1 MQPRSPGSA
10 AFIFVFVTV
19 VLDMMA
25 VGIVAPVLPKLILQF
40 EAGDVADAAL
50 YAGLFGTL
58 WAAMQFLA
66 SPVIGALSDRFGRR
80 PVILLSNLGL
90 GLDYLLMAWAPSL
103 AWLFVGRVLSG
114 ITSASFPTAGAY
126 IADVTPPEG
135 RAARFGMLGAAFGL
149 GFVIG
154 PAIGGL
160 LGGIDLRLPFQVA
173 AALSLLNVAYGFFI
187 LPESLPPERRRP
199 FRLRD
204 AHVLGA
210 LRLLRSHSE
219 LLGLAAALFVMAL
232 AHEALPNLFVLYTD
246 RRYGW
251 DATTVGLALG
261 LVGLS
266 SVLVSSVLVRPLVRR
281 LGERNAA
288 LLGLCFGFAGY
299 LVFGL
304 AATGSVYLAGIA
316 LVALWGIAGPSIQ
329 SLMSRRVGASEQ
341 GQLQGAIG
349 SMRALTGML
358 GPVLFTQVFGAVV
371 DRGGSTAL
379 LGAPYYLAATLV
391 LVALVI
397 GWRMLPRQPGTAK
410 GT

>member
-1 MQPRSPGSA
+1 
-10 AFIFVFVTV
+10 

-25 VGIVAPVLPKLILQF
+25 VGIVAPVLPKLVLQF
-40 EAGDVADAAL
+40 QAGDVADAAL
-50 YAGLFGTL
+50 FTGLFATL
-58 WAAMQFLA
+58 WAAMQFVS
-66 SPVIGALSDRFGRR
+66 SPVIGAASDRFGRR

-114 ITSASFPTAGAY
+114 VTSASFPTAGAY

-135 RAARFGMLGAAFGL
+135 RAAKFGMLGAAFGL

-154 PAIGGL
+154 PAVGGL
-160 LGGIDLRLPFQVA
+160 LGSIDLRLPFQVA

-204 AHVLGA
+204 AHVLGS
-210 LRLLRSHSE
+210 LRLLRSRT
-219 LLGLAAALFVMAL
+219 GLAALALLLFVSAL

-251 DATTVGLALG
+251 DETTVGLALG

-266 SVLVSSVLVRPLVRR
+266 SVVVSMSLVRPLVRR
-281 LGERNAA
+281 LGERDAA
-288 LLGLCFGFAGY
+288 LGGLACGLAGF

-304 AATGSVYLAGIA
+304 APTGRIYLIGIA
-316 LVALWGIAGPSIQ
+316 LVALWGVAGPSIQ
-329 SLMSRRVGASEQ
+329 ALMSRATDPAHQ

-349 SMRALTGML
+349 SLRAVTGMV
-358 GPVLFTQVFGAVV
+358 GPLLFTQVFGMAVE
-371 DRGGSTAL
+371 RGGAGTT
-379 LGAPYYLAATLV
+379 LGAPYFVAAALV
-391 LVALVI
+391 GVALLV
-397 GWRMLPRQPGTAK
+397 GWWVLPRRSV
-410 GT
+410 